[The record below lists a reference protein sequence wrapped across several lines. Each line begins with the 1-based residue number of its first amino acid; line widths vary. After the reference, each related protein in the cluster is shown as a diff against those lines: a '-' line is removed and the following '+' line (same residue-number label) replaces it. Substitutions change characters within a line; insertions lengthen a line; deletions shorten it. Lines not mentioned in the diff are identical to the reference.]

1 MTRENIEREAW
12 TRYLN
17 EFNQRNKSRPTWL
30 QVFGE
35 AGAQSEEQGLPLLGI
50 CLEEKGADAP
60 RVQIMLGGQDA
71 TESRHLTHMVT
82 GVESLIP
89 QVGVDGRDEA
99 FEFVDKHGEASLLI
113 FKHRARAAAH
123 A

>member
-12 TRYLN
+12 SRYLN

-35 AGAQSEEQGLPLLGI
+35 AGAQSEEQGLPLMGI

-60 RVQIMLGGQDA
+60 RVQIMLGGHDA

-82 GVESLIP
+82 GVESLRP

-99 FEFVDKHGEASLLI
+99 IEFVDKDGEASLLI